1 MIKIFDECQSLRTIT
16 IERVSNDENDF
27 ECLKKMIE
35 DIYGKH
41 RLNPLTL
48 IVLETIDIHNV
59 L

>member
-1 MIKIFDECQSLRTIT
+1 MNKIYDECQSLRAIT
-16 IERVSNDENDF
+16 FELVSDKSNF
-27 ECLKKMIE
+27 EFLNKIIKNIK
-35 DIYGKH
+35 GKH